1 MVPNLQSFESD
12 FKNPFFY
19 PTSAL
24 STAQFWR
31 ATHVWESQVWVGGG
45 SLDIYNFFYI
55 PAKARATWSQDLVLA
70 TVVDREV

>member
-12 FKNPFFY
+12 FKYQFFLPNFCSFHCPVLESY
-19 PTSAL
+19 PCVGIA
-24 STAQFWR
+24 
-31 ATHVWESQVWVGGG
+31 VWVGGV

>member
-1 MVPNLQSFESD
+1 MGFRASMLHSTSD
-12 FKNPFFY
+12 PD
-19 PTSAL
+19 SCVGIA
-24 STAQFWR
+24 
-31 ATHVWESQVWVGGG
+31 VWVGGV